1 MVKRKKVKFTRKEK
15 LRQKKKL
22 DEPRIEANTENML
35 QSLRL
40 FLECFAEFCNSKER
54 EELHIST
61 CLQDK
66 NKLIEQEK
74 YEYPWCWDQREIQRI
89 PWIDADLV
97 FNILFTKST
106 TITFV
111 RMLLYYFSKEALAMM
126 TNSSSFKGILVRIYG
141 GKRRSGEEGEP

>member
-1 MVKRKKVKFTRKEK
+1 MKFTRKEK

-35 QSLRL
+35 PSLRL
-40 FLECFAEFCNSKER
+40 FLECFAVFCNSKER

-74 YEYPWCWDQREIQRI
+74 YEYP
-89 PWIDADLV
+89 
-97 FNILFTKST
+97 
-106 TITFV
+106 
-111 RMLLYYFSKEALAMM
+111 
-126 TNSSSFKGILVRIYG
+126 
-141 GKRRSGEEGEP
+141 